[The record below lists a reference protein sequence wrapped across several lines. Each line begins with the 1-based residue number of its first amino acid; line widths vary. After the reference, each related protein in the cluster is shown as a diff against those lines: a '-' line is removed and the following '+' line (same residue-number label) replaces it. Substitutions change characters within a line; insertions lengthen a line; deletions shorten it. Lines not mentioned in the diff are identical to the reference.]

1 MLCSKDIVMI
11 PIGQVTIHSKFI
23 ARNHHRGCVPTSRR
37 GIRCRVIIF
46 VLQGIPKLQSNNK
59 RCSYK
64 SNQVTIDQVVVLNGE
79 KVVGGFGS
87 RGSSS
92 VVEVF
97 W

>member
-1 MLCSKDIVMI
+1 MQSHNICA
-11 PIGQVTIHSKFI
+11 
-23 ARNHHRGCVPTSRR
+23 ARNSKAAEQQQKMQ
-37 GIRCRVIIF
+37 
-46 VLQGIPKLQSNNK
+46 LQKQPA
-59 RCSYK
+59 YK
-64 SNQVTIDQVVVLNGE
+64 DQVVVLNGE

>member
-1 MLCSKDIVMI
+1 MQSLNICAATTSKAAE
-11 PIGQVTIHSKFI
+11 QQQKTQ
-23 ARNHHRGCVPTSRR
+23 
-37 GIRCRVIIF
+37 
-46 VLQGIPKLQSNNK
+46 LQKQQ
-59 RCSYK
+59 R
-64 SNQVTIDQVVVLNGE
+64 TIDQVVVLNGE